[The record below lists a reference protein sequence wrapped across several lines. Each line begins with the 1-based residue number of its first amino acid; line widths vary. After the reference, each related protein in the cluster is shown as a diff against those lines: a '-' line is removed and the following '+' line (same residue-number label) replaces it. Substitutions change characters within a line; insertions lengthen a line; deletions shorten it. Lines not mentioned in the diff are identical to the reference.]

1 MGRGHKGSGLFREK
15 DEEESHD
22 SDHKAASLECTVEG
36 LLERDGS
43 VSLVSLRKARKPG
56 FGVNMLSLAAEDSPK
71 DPVWSSSQGGLGLQ
85 LAGHLCLPA
94 SRQSCS
100 LQDPS
105 LTHALILSGKGEKR
119 RRRGT
124 ECYLKGNFQC

>member
-1 MGRGHKGSGLFREK
+1 M
-15 DEEESHD
+15 
-22 SDHKAASLECTVEG
+22 
-36 LLERDGS
+36 S
-43 VSLVSLRKARKPG
+43 VVSLRKAREPR
-56 FGVNMLSLAAEDSPK
+56 FGANTLSLAAEDPSE

-100 LQDPS
+100 PQDPA
-105 LTHALILSGKGEKR
+105 LTHTLILAGKGGRR

-124 ECYLKGNFQC
+124 ECYLKGDFWR